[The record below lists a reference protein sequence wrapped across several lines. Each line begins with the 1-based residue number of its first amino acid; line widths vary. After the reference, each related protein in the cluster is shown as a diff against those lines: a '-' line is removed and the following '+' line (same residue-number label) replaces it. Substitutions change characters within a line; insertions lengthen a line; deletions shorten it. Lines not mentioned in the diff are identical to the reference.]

1 MGSFLI
7 VREKYLRVKE
17 KWPIALTPIGCVC
30 YPLRFCDGSPVV
42 SPRSQPLRA
51 GHCLGRVV
59 VVLQRD

>member
-7 VREKYLRVKE
+7 VREKCLRVKE

-30 YPLRFCDGSPVV
+30 YRRGSCDGSPVV
-42 SPRSQPLRA
+42 YPPSPQQYAVRRI
-51 GHCLGRVV
+51 GVV